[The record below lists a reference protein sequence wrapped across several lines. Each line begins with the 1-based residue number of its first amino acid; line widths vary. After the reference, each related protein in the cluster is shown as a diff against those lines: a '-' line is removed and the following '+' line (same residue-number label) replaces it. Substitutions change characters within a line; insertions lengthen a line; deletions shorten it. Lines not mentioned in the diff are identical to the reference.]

1 MNIFLRFRDCH
12 KNISQILNDA
22 WFHHFELFCD
32 HIWIVSVKTNEFLYG
47 RIRFQVIIKTCE
59 FVWKML
65 QNNHK
70 LYILFTLLL
79 ILTIYKEHFA
89 LKEILFSLLK
99 SCQKWIN
106 HSGVWINKII
116 QKPQNY
122 CDTLQKR
129 TMVTIEDPTLNEA
142 SGLIASR

>member
-1 MNIFLRFRDCH
+1 
-12 KNISQILNDA
+12 
-22 WFHHFELFCD
+22 
-32 HIWIVSVKTNEFLYG
+32 
-47 RIRFQVIIKTCE
+47 
-59 FVWKML
+59 ML

-106 HSGVWINKII
+106 HSGVWMNKII

-129 TMVTIEDPTLNEA
+129 TMVTIDDPTLNEA